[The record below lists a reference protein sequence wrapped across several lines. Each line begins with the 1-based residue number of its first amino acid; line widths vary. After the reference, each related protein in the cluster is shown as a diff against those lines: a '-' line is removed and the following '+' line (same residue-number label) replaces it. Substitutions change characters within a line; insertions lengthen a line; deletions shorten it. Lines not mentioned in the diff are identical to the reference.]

1 MRYIDL
7 IADRPLIW
15 TLFLGYMAATGWLAW
30 LGHKKTDD
38 IRSFAIGRGDLHP
51 AIVGIT
57 LAAAICSTATFVINP
72 GFVFV
77 HGVSA
82 LMHMGVAAGL
92 GIAAGLFLMSP
103 GFRRV
108 GADTGAITLPQWL
121 GKRFGSRA
129 LGVFF
134 AVVSLLSL
142 SFVVLIVGGISI
154 VLQKTLGLTN
164 IEALVLTVVFVFS
177 YITVGGAYAH
187 VYTNT
192 LQGVIMVVVTVVIL
206 ASGVRYMLAGDFWSN
221 IAAVDANLT
230 STVNPASN
238 LFGSVFSVYVAGFVI
253 GFAAVCQPHIMS
265 KALYV
270 KTDREVRRYLVVAVG
285 VTMLFLGLLF
295 VGLFA
300 HAAGMPAHTRQDAVM
315 TVYITQAFPGP
326 VVAII
331 TVALLAASMS
341 TLDGILVALSSIA
354 ANDLFLGVAEKRWLA
369 NHTPEQRAHLAHKVS
384 QVVVIGLGVVA
395 FAIAV
400 NPPKLLGIFGQ
411 VGVYGLI
418 AASAV
423 PILIGV
429 LVRRAGAGTALAA
442 AIIGLGVHFGLYIW
456 GAYDAAAA
464 RSYGLA
470 NPGVTAT
477 WAILAS
483 GLVAGAVLIVASANR
498 GGAAVSTDTVGPS
511 WPVAQPRTHSP
522 HTARSGS

>member
-1 MRYIDL
+1 VRYIDL

-15 TLFLGYMAATGWLAW
+15 GLFLAYMVATGWLAW

-38 IRSFAIGRGDLHP
+38 IKSFAIGRGDLHP

-108 GADTGAITLPQWL
+108 GAETGALTLPQWL
-121 GKRFGSRA
+121 GNRFGSRA

-164 IEALVLTVVFVFS
+164 MEALVLTIVFVFS

-192 LQGVIMVVVTVVIL
+192 LQGAIMIVVTAVIL
-206 ASGVRYMLAGDFWSN
+206 ASGLRYVFAGDFWSK
-221 IAAVDANLT
+221 ISAVDANLT
-230 STVNPASN
+230 SAVNPASN
-238 LFGSVFSVYVAGFVI
+238 LFGGFFSVYVAGFVI

-270 KTDREVRRYLVVAVG
+270 KTDRDVRRYLWVAVG
-285 VTMLFLGLLF
+285 VTTLFLGLLF

-300 HAAGMPAHTRQDAVM
+300 HAAGVPAGTRQDAVM
-315 TVYITQAFPGP
+315 TVYITQAFPTP
-326 VVAII
+326 VVAVI

-369 NHTPEQRAHLAHKVS
+369 NHSPEARARLAHKVS
-384 QVVVIGLGVVA
+384 QVVVVALGIVA
-395 FAIAV
+395 FAIAA

-423 PILIGV
+423 PILVGV
-429 LVRRAGAGTALAA
+429 LVPRAGAGTAFAA
-442 AIIGLGVHFGLYIW
+442 AIVGLVVHFGLYIW

-464 RSYGLA
+464 RAYSLA
-470 NPGVTAT
+470 NPGVTGT
-477 WAILAS
+477 WALLAS
-483 GLVAGAVLIVASANR
+483 GLVAIAVLVISANR
-498 GGAAVSTDTVGPS
+498 GGATVSASTAGPS
-511 WPVAQPRTHSP
+511 WPAARPQTHSP
-522 HTARSGS
+522 RTARSGS